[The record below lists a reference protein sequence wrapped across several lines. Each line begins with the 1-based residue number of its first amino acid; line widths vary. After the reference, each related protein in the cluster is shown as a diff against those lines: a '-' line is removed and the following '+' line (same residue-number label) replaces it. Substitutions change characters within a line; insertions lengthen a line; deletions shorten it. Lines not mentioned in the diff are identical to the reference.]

1 MHLRRIKAIARK
13 EVRHILRDPFT
24 LAMALFA
31 PVFLVIIFGAVID
44 LDIHDIQLAVFD
56 EDGTQASRIISQ
68 TFTTSNYFTIVDAP
82 YAADPERALKSNTA
96 KVALIIPKQFEEHLE
111 AGRVAEVQVLIDG
124 SDNSVVGPIMN
135 YLAGIQASASQK
147 LAPFR
152 SAGGI
157 ELVPRYLFN
166 PEQESPWFIVPGLSV
181 VILAIL
187 SILLTALTVAR
198 EWETGSMELLLSTPV
213 APAEIIAGKIAPYMM
228 LGLFGTLLVYVAA
241 RLVFGVPFAGS
252 HFLFLIGTVL
262 FLCTYLAL
270 GLLISVTAR
279 NQQLAMQMSLIAGYL
294 PSLLFSGFI
303 FSIRSMSPFW
313 RAFTTILPARWYMQ
327 IARGCY
333 LKDPTISELL
343 VPYAALAAIA
353 VVLTLA
359 VTKRFKRTLER

>member
-1 MHLRRIKAIARK
+1 MHLRRVKAIARK

-44 LDIHDIQLAVFD
+44 LDIHDIELAVFD
-56 EDGTQASRIISQ
+56 EDSTQASRILQQ

-82 YAADPERALKSNTA
+82 FAVDPERALRSNAA
-96 KVALIIPKQFEEHLE
+96 KVALVIPKEFEENLE
-111 AGRVAEVQVLIDG
+111 AGRVAEAQLLVDG

-135 YLAGIQASASQK
+135 YLAGIQSSASEK
-147 LAPFR
+147 LAPLR
-152 SAGGI
+152 SQGGI

-166 PEQESPWFIVPGLSV
+166 PEQQSRWFIVPGLSV

-213 APAEIIAGKIAPYMM
+213 APSEIIAGKIAPYMV
-228 LGLFGTLLVYVAA
+228 LGLMGTLLVYAAA

-252 HFLFLIGTVL
+252 HLLFLLGTLL

-270 GLLISVTAR
+270 GLLISIVAR
-279 NQQLAMQMSLIAGYL
+279 NQQLAMQMSLLAGYL
-294 PSLLFSGFI
+294 PSILFSGFI
-303 FSIRSMSPFW
+303 FSIESMSLFW
-313 RAFTTILPARWYMQ
+313 RGFTMILPARWYMQ

-333 LKDPTISELL
+333 LKDPALSDLL
-343 VPYAALAAIA
+343 VPYAALSVIGI
-353 VVLTLA
+353 VLATA
-359 VTKRFKRTLER
+359 VTKRFRRTLER